1 MIIPSKHSGYLEG
14 SIRRVFLGGGGGGGS
29 SQPTSQTITQSNI
42 PDWLQPQVE
51 SLLGGA
57 TQQLFN
63 TTPQTTTD
71 ASGNKTTY
79 QDITGVKPYQPYSQN
94 PADYVAGFS
103 PLQQAAQ
110 YGAGQMQVPG
120 QLGLGSDITA
130 ATAATSA
137 DVAQRGL
144 GYGQNAADVGANYA
158 YNATNPNSVA
168 AYMNPF
174 IQNALAPQLELMKQ
188 QQGAQGAQLGA
199 QAAQAGAFG
208 GSRFGVQKA
217 AQDQANQLAQQN
229 LIGQGYNNAFN
240 QANQAMQYGANLN
253 LQGNQTAL
261 QGVGT
266 ALQGLGQA
274 GQMGNQLGNL
284 GTQQLAAQQGI
295 LGLQNQLGAQQ
306 QGQQQSIINQAI
318 QNFGNA
324 QQYPLQQLN
333 AYNALLRGYAIP
345 GQTATQYQAAPSVV
359 SQAAGLGTAGIGALG
374 LYNAMNK

>member
-1 MIIPSKHSGYLEG
+1 
-14 SIRRVFLGGGGGGGS
+14 
-29 SQPTSQTITQSNI
+29 
-42 PDWLQPQVE
+42 
-51 SLLGGA
+51 
-57 TQQLFN
+57 
-63 TTPQTTTD
+63 
-71 ASGNKTTY
+71 
-79 QDITGVKPYQPYSQN
+79 
-94 PADYVAGFS
+94 
-103 PLQQAAQ
+103 
-110 YGAGQMQVPG
+110 
-120 QLGLGSDITA
+120 
-130 ATAATSA
+130 
-137 DVAQRGL
+137 
-144 GYGQNAADVGANYA
+144 
-158 YNATNPNSVA
+158 
-168 AYMNPF
+168 MNPF